1 MSEIEQ
7 KITSERQNENITND
21 EPQQEEN
28 DVPGNTLANTAV
40 NASLDISDDIAK
52 KVLEEFFGKKGEEYA
67 ENPDKVLENTRRYV
81 NNQAAY
87 AGAILSD
94 KDVQENIFKII
105 RIYTVLAE
113 KIFKETKPELD
124 SILDMFWETVDESA
138 SRGAEGIAKTLNSTI
153 MSVLGMIPGIDLINF
168 GVTGLYAAGALAK
181 TIAPALENT
190 TKALEAWDRLQNKAT
205 EVIRESQ
212 QQLEDAKQ
220 SYEKAASTITNM
232 PSTNQ
237 IAEAALQNVT
247 SNAVQAAIGDKLN
260 TVKRSQDVPEGGGR
274 KKKTRKQR
282 LKKAKKTIKRLK
294 KSIRRFTKKYKRRN
308 NKKRRK

>member
-1 MSEIEQ
+1 MSESEQ
-7 KITSERQNENITND
+7 KITSERQNENISND

-40 NASLDISDDIAK
+40 NASLDIGDDIAK
-52 KVLEEFFGKKGEEYA
+52 KVLEELFGNKGEDYA

-105 RIYTVLAE
+105 RIYTALAE
-113 KIFKETKPELD
+113 EIFKETNPELD
-124 SILDMFWETVDESA
+124 SILDMFWDTVDESA
-138 SRGAEGIAKTLNSTI
+138 SRGAEGMAKTLNSTI

-190 TKALEAWDRLQNKAT
+190 YK
-205 EVIRESQ
+205 
-212 QQLEDAKQ
+212 
-220 SYEKAASTITNM
+220 ST
-232 PSTNQ
+232 
-237 IAEAALQNVT
+237 
-247 SNAVQAAIGDKLN
+247 
-260 TVKRSQDVPEGGGR
+260 
-274 KKKTRKQR
+274 
-282 LKKAKKTIKRLK
+282 
-294 KSIRRFTKKYKRRN
+294 
-308 NKKRRK
+308 

>member
-1 MSEIEQ
+1 MTDREQ
-7 KITSERQNENITND
+7 KISSKRITATESHV
-21 EPQQEEN
+21 EPGEE
-28 DVPGNTLANTAV
+28 PGEESNPNGGVIANFLVNTALNTGDAV
-40 NASLDISDDIAK
+40 VSDT
-52 KVLEEFFGKKGEEYA
+52 LEGLFGKKGEEYA

-94 KDVQENIFKII
+94 KDVQDKVFKII
-105 RIYTVLAE
+105 RIYTLLAE
-113 KIFKETKPELD
+113 RIFQETRPELN
-124 SILDMFWETVDESA
+124 SILDLFWKTIDESA
-138 SRGAEGIAKTLNSTI
+138 SRGAEGIAKTLNNTI
-153 MSVLGMIPGIDLINF
+153 MSVIGLIPGGGLVDF
-168 GVTGLYAAGALAK
+168 GVTGLLAAGELAK
-181 TIAPALENT
+181 TVQPALENS
-190 TKALEAWDRLQNKAT
+190 TKVLEAWDSLQNKAVK
-205 EVIRESQ
+205 VIQESQ

-220 SYEKAASTITNM
+220 SYEKVASTMTNM

-237 IAEAALQNVT
+237 IAGAALQNVT
-247 SNAVQAAIGDKLN
+247 ANAVQTAIGDKQ
-260 TVKRSQDVPEGGGR
+260 KKKIEGGRGR

>member
-1 MSEIEQ
+1 MSESEQ
-7 KITSERQNENITND
+7 KITSERQNENISND

-113 KIFKETKPELD
+113 KIFTETKPELD
-124 SILDMFWETVDESA
+124 SILNMFWETVDESA

-153 MSVLGMIPGIDLINF
+153 MSVLGMIPGIDLLNF
-168 GVTGLYAAGALAK
+168 GVTGLNAAGALAK
-181 TIAPALENT
+181 TIEPALENT
-190 TKALEAWDRLQNKAT
+190 TKSLEAWDRLQNKAR
-205 EVIRESQ
+205 EVIRESR
-212 QQLEDAKQ
+212 QQLEDARQ
-220 SYEKAASTITNM
+220 SYEKAASTVTNM
-232 PSTNQ
+232 PSPNQ
-237 IAEAALQNVT
+237 IAQTTLKNAT
-247 SNAVQAAIGDKLN
+247 DNAVLKAIGDKKL
-260 TVKRSQDVPEGGGR
+260 EGGKGR

>member
-1 MSEIEQ
+1 MSESEQ
-7 KITSERQNENITND
+7 KITSERQNENIAND

-138 SRGAEGIAKTLNSTI
+138 SRGAEGMAKTLNSTI

-181 TIAPALENT
+181 TIEPALENT

-205 EVIRESQ
+205 EVIRDSKK
-212 QQLEDAKQ
+212 QLEDAKQ
-220 SYEKAASTITNM
+220 SYEKVASTMTNM

-247 SNAVQAAIGDKLN
+247 SNAVQAAIGDKQKKQKL
-260 TVKRSQDVPEGGGR
+260 EGGKGR